1 MGFPSF
7 ASGDVLTAS
16 DMNAVGLWLVK
27 TQTVGSAVAS
37 VTVTGAFSS
46 TYDAYRIH
54 IFGVNGSAG
63 TDMKFTL
70 GATATGYYG
79 SYYYDLFNG
88 AGTGTARFN
97 NAANTQVGGVG
108 TSAEQ
113 NAQFDIFNPNK
124 TARTSWSGN
133 WYGNGYSGWFSGVVD
148 NATSY
153 TAFTIT
159 PVAGTFTGGT
169 IKVFGYR
176 N

>member
-1 MGFPSF
+1 MGFPTF
-7 ASGDVLTAS
+7 ASGDVLTAT

-46 TYDAYRIH
+46 SFDAYRIH

-88 AGTGTARFN
+88 ATTGTARFN